1 MKKKTI
7 YEFLAIILG
16 SLLYAI
22 GINLFI
28 FPSEI
33 VLGGTSGI
41 SVILSEFLPFSPVN
55 ILGGINFLLILAAY
69 IILGV
74 NSATKTLFGSF
85 MTTFLGVVIGN
96 ILPLPDTFFIEN
108 LYLSAIAG
116 ALIIAFASAILF
128 YVDSSSGGTDIIAL
142 IIKKY
147 SDINIGN
154 ALLITDIL
162 IVIAGGV
169 ILGIDILIASII
181 GIIIKT
187 QGINAFIC
195 LIKRCCEKAA
205 PTARTK
211 S

>member
-1 MKKKTI
+1 M
-7 YEFLAIILG
+7 
-16 SLLYAI
+16 
-22 GINLFI
+22 
-28 FPSEI
+28 
-33 VLGGTSGI
+33 TS
-41 SVILSEFLPFSPVN
+41 
-55 ILGGINFLLILAAY
+55 
-69 IILGV
+69 
-74 NSATKTLFGSF
+74 
-85 MTTFLGVVIGN
+85 FLGVVIGN

-169 ILGIDILIASII
+169 ILGIDI
-181 GIIIKT
+181 
-187 QGINAFIC
+187 FW
-195 LIKRCCEKAA
+195 
-205 PTARTK
+205 
-211 S
+211 